1 MTFIKLQRIDSKG
14 QLKET
19 LLDTDNIARV
29 VEKQEND
36 TYLYDSEGNV
46 AQTTEGATYYIVEPK
61 VGRNTKLDKTNYDLL
76 VAVLVK

>member
-1 MTFIKLQRIDSKG
+1 MAFIKLQRIGSKG

-29 VEKQEND
+29 VERKEND

-46 AQTTEGATYYIVEPK
+46 AQTNEGATYYVVESK
-61 VGRNTKLDKTNYDLL
+61 VGSNTRLDKANYDLL
-76 VAVLVK
+76 VAALIK